1 MRIKSNN
8 YVKFKKKLK
17 NELRKCIDFRNSAV
31 ARVQTFIIYMFIY
44 LLFSDISALD
54 VVTFLVGFSH

>member
-17 NELRKCIDFRNSAV
+17 NELRKCFVFRNSAV